1 LGKIHPRLLARG
13 KISVRN
19 AMYPDAGAF
28 PCIEGRN
35 TLDKFGFLWQYWEGI
50 EGWKDWVQAKS
61 VNVH

>member
-1 LGKIHPRLLARG
+1 
-13 KISVRN
+13 
-19 AMYPDAGAF
+19 MYPDAGAF